1 MGYGDNIIATGF
13 ARGATKRGKRIAF
26 GDGRKIIWDHHSEQ
40 IFKGNPNI
48 APQGSEKDSDLEW
61 HPFCRGNRQYITH
74 DRGANRWIWNY
85 KFKPIRGEVFLDEAE
100 VHWAEAVGSGFIL
113 IEPNVPNKPQ
123 AINKQWSHHKFDQV
137 ALGLRAKGYEIIQ
150 LANPMAGDHAPQLLG
165 AHQVR
170 APSFRHALALMQRA
184 ALFIGAEGGLHH
196 GAAAVGTDAVV
207 LFGGWVPPEVTGYN
221 GHANIARG
229 KACGSLAPCPHC
241 KEIMESISAQEV
253 FDAAKSRLKS
263 HQAIA

>member
-1 MGYGDNIIATGF
+1 MASGF
-13 ARGATKRGKRIAF
+13 ARGAAKRGRRVAF
-26 GDGRKIIWDHHSEQ
+26 GDGRRIIWDHNSEP
-40 IFKGNPNI
+40 IFRNNPNV
-48 APQGSEKDSDLEW
+48 APPGSEKAGDLEW
-61 HPFCRGNRQYITH
+61 HPFCKGNRQYIVH

-85 KFKPIRGEVFLDEAE
+85 GFKPVRGEVFLADGEKR
-100 VHWAEAVGSGFIL
+100 WAEAVGSGFVL
-113 IEPNVPNKPQ
+113 IEPNVPDKPQ
-123 AINKQWSHHKFDQV
+123 AVNKQWSHHKFDQV

-150 LANPMAGDHAPQLLG
+150 LANPMASNGGGPQLLG
-165 AHQVR
+165 SRLVK
-170 APSFRHALALMQRA
+170 APTFRHALALLARA

-241 KEIMESISAQEV
+241 REIMESISAQEV
-253 FDAAKSRLKS
+253 FDAAKSRLQS